1 MVISHLFVRA
11 LVLYEGS
18 TLRASLSPKG
28 LKLGLD
34 FPRIGGRGIIIC
46 CVPSH
51 RWIILGNHGTAKL
64 QHKIIDLWKSIYN
77 LGGKKS
83 IYKLGGKIKST

>member
-11 LVLYEGS
+11 LVHYEGS

-28 LKLGLD
+28 LKLRLD
-34 FPRIGGRGIIIC
+34 FPRIGGRVINIYC
-46 CVPSH
+46 APSH

-64 QHKIIDLWKSIYN
+64 QHKIIDLWKSV
-77 LGGKKS
+77 
-83 IYKLGGKIKST
+83 YKLGGETS